1 MPDFEPFERVLLT
14 IEYDGSA
21 FYGWQR
27 QARLRSVQEELE
39 RALARATGRETGG
52 IKPVVPRERRGGFV
66 SRGYWIPPRH

>member
-39 RALARATGRETGG
+39 RALARATGRETT
-52 IKPVVPRERRGGFV
+52 V
-66 SRGYWIPPRH
+66 